1 MNGPRVNYKV
11 RIRFSKHGKI
21 RFTSHRDV
29 ARLMERALRKVQL
42 LVAYTEGFSPR
53 PKLSFG
59 LALPVGH
66 ESEAEYLDVDF
77 ATPVD
82 LEDLPERLTA
92 SLPDG
97 LIVTSVAEI
106 QSGTKSLQEVISS
119 CRWEIEVLN
128 GTTEEVTHAVSS
140 VLSCSELNVERER
153 KGKTSVVDIRPTIL
167 NLEVMGPTSDGVRVA
182 AELATEKVSIRPAEL
197 VAVIGSD
204 FAEGRV
210 SRTHQ
215 WTIVD
220 GARMELAV

>member
-11 RIRFSKHGKI
+11 RIRFTKQGKI

-42 LVAYTEGFSPR
+42 QVAYTEGFSPR

-77 ATPVD
+77 ANEIE
-82 LEDLPERLTA
+82 LEGLPERLTA
-92 SLPDG
+92 ALPDG
-97 LIVTSVAEI
+97 LTVTSVAGVAP
-106 QSGTKSLQEVISS
+106 GTKSLQEIISS
-119 CRWEIEVLN
+119 CRWEIEVLD
-128 GTTEEVTHAVSS
+128 GTEEEVTHAVEKLVASA
-140 VLSCSELNVERER
+140 ELNVERVR

-167 NLEVMGPTSDGVRVA
+167 KLEVMGPTSNGTRVV

-197 VAVIGSD
+197 VAVLGPNFS
-204 FAEGRV
+204 EGRV

-220 GARMELAV
+220 GNQMELAV